1 MIRRVRFTS
10 MKEVIFISFAM
21 LKRRSRA
28 FSVWNG
34 LTSRVEAFRK
44 AAVGT
49 CLAGGGESIC
59 IIAAVWLP
67 VQQQPQL
74 QLPPRSFQAVTPKSS
89 NVASLS
95 IPHVSSPPVAPP
107 ELEAPGFKEVSAP
120 PPPLQEPS
128 LPLEHK
134 DHMPS
139 VGSVGH
145 AEGTCRPCAFV
156 FKKGCDSGSQCTF
169 CHLCPPGEKKRR
181 MKEKSTKKATEVNPR
196 SSDFLRR
203 VSLPEYFHGLGLGTA
218 RNEHTVNSSE
228 EGRTL
233 RTDVT

>member
-1 MIRRVRFTS
+1 MGPGS
-10 MKEVIFISFAM
+10 P
-21 LKRRSRA
+21 L
-28 FSVWNG
+28 N
-34 LTSRVEAFRK
+34 
-44 AAVGT
+44 
-49 CLAGGGESIC
+49 GGGVALVPVTDGPGGMASCFGPPTCGAMPGIC

-181 MKEKSTKKATEVNPR
+181 MKEKSTKKATE
-196 SSDFLRR
+196 
-203 VSLPEYFHGLGLGTA
+203 GTS
-218 RNEHTVNSSE
+218 TP
-228 EGRTL
+228 
-233 RTDVT
+233 

>member
-1 MIRRVRFTS
+1 MKGCCTS
-10 MKEVIFISFAM
+10 QIN
-21 LKRRSRA
+21 LRQWGRL
-28 FSVWNG
+28 G
-34 LTSRVEAFRK
+34 LILCVTYKYILVSWEQGFRK
-44 AAVGT
+44 ASRTYARCPSWRG
-49 CLAGGGESIC
+49 IC

-74 QLPPRSFQAVTPKSS
+74 QLPPRAFQAVSGTPKSS
-89 NVASLS
+89 KIASLS

-128 LPLEHK
+128 LPLEQE
-134 DHMPS
+134 DHLPS

-181 MKEKSTKKATEVNPR
+181 MKEKSTKKATEAH
-196 SSDFLRR
+196 
-203 VSLPEYFHGLGLGTA
+203 LPPPCTRKL
-218 RNEHTVNSSE
+218 
-228 EGRTL
+228 
-233 RTDVT
+233 